1 MTGLCIL
8 NQRFLQSVNRGAA
21 DADVHESGP
30 KERNTSTVK
39 LLRKRKLFFFF
50 VPCCSTGVSLVY
62 SKRTDDY
69 L

>member
-39 LLRKRKLFFFF
+39 LLRKRKLFFFCAMLLHWSF
-50 VPCCSTGVSLVY
+50 AGVL
-62 SKRTDDY
+62 KKD
-69 L
+69 